1 MQNCSQTAYVLNI
14 WFYLFDVSFMCT
26 NNQIVLQTRIL
37 FLRILYV
44 SKLRN
49 TICSRH
55 DIAEILQNTYQSIN
69 THVVYPQILVIET
82 IASWSQCMGILSQQD
97 YIVRQRFRHYRPP
110 VQGINVHRNVHPC
123 PVIHSLMVSFTA
135 TSGIGDPRLVITSMR
150 VMSTSMTWPVRS
162 TPL

>member
-1 MQNCSQTAYVLNI
+1 MQNCSQTAYVLNK

-37 FLRILYV
+37 FLRILCV

-55 DIAEILQNTYQSIN
+55 DIAEILQNTYKSIN
-69 THVVYPQILVIET
+69 TQVVYPQILVIET
-82 IASWSQCMGILSQQD
+82 MASWSQCMGILSQQD
-97 YIVRQRFRHYRPP
+97 YIVRQQFRHYRPP

-123 PVIHSLMVSFTA
+123 PVIPSLMVSFTA
-135 TSGIGDPRLVITSMR
+135 TSGIGDSRLVITSMR
-150 VMSTSMTWPVRS
+150 VMSTSITWPVRS